1 MSLRGAS
8 WADLM
13 RAANAGD
20 ADAYRRVLRDIAAAL
35 RPLVR
40 RGLARAG
47 RSDAEVEDVVQEVLL
62 AVHLKRHTWDSAR
75 PIEPWVH
82 AIARYKLVDAL
93 RRRAGKFD
101 LPIEDFSETL
111 AAEEQSPSASGRD
124 VARQLAQLPPGQRAV
139 VHAVA
144 VESVSIEEAAARLS
158 MTAGAVRVALHRGLA
173 ALAKTLEQD

>member
-1 MSLRGAS
+1 MSQRGAG

-13 RAANAGD
+13 RAANGGD
-20 ADAYRRVLRDIAAAL
+20 ADAYRRVLREIAAAL

-40 RGLARAG
+40 RGLVRAG
-47 RSDAEVEDVVQEVLL
+47 RPAADIEDVVQEVLL

-75 PIEPWVH
+75 PIEPWVYT
-82 AIARYKLVDAL
+82 IARYKLVDAL

-111 AAEEQSPSASGRD
+111 AAEGESPALSGQD
-124 VARQLAQLPPGQRAV
+124 VARHLAQLPPGQRAV

-144 VESVSIEEAAARLS
+144 VEGVSIADAAVRLT
-158 MTAGAVRVALHRGLA
+158 MTEGAVRVALHRGLA
-173 ALAKTLEQD
+173 TLARALGQD